1 MKTRHGRD
9 EHIECTILHNFFIVF
24 ILKWCIFRIKMLV
37 TIYHEAIIIG
47 KKFAEIRLFC
57 TFGNT
62 NLLKKTDEHKI

>member
-1 MKTRHGRD
+1 
-9 EHIECTILHNFFIVF
+9 
-24 ILKWCIFRIKMLV
+24 MLV
-37 TIYHEAIIIG
+37 IIYHEAIIIG

>member
-1 MKTRHGRD
+1 MYYFAQLFYRF
-9 EHIECTILHNFFIVF
+9 HIEMVHIQD
-24 ILKWCIFRIKMLV
+24 KKLV

-47 KKFAEIRLFC
+47 KKFAEIALFC